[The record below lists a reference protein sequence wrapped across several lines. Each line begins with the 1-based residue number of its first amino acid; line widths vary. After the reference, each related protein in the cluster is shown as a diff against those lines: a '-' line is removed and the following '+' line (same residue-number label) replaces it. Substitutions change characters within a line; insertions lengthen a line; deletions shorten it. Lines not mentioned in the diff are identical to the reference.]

1 MFKAITATSTKTC
14 DDDIVA
20 DLVGQAHKKLGIY
33 RPSSG
38 IFYASGKH
46 QPEKLYDVLRGICK
60 AFPGIE
66 VLGGTVIGGFTDSS
80 GYVKDGYF
88 LCLML
93 SDTTQLVGGCIGN
106 ISELLRTNTFQQ
118 EFRAKVHASVQNNDI
133 AACLFYSPYN
143 NVDGNVLIDTLEKE
157 LPEKCLVFGGMA
169 TDHWTE
175 QDLATFSKKTPPADN
190 SLLFFAKDD
199 EVRVDNDSLVFLLF
213 KGKLT
218 AQSRTSYGWSD
229 IGMLYPGKA
238 ENSVLTELDGKDP
251 HLFLKEMQH
260 PLAADEGDHA
270 QYSLWFHV
278 PGKDPFI
285 RDIFFDK
292 ASCKYFTR
300 GSRLPSHFDCS
311 FSYPQK
317 ENILNEFQNSI
328 NMLTGHH
335 ALVLAITC
343 CTHQVVMKKEI
354 SKEHEAMVSRFPS
367 TPIIA
372 GYVFGE
378 FGPSLTDP
386 KNAFHSCSSVI
397 VCLGEHQ
404 TGTDEESV
412 LIKDFLH
419 TTINEQGKEIASLNK
434 QVAFLESEKHNRMKL
449 FAEDCL
455 GIMLC
460 HSPKSLSS
468 IGEKISQ
475 TLRAYYTAN
484 GLEPPYA
491 ISRNRV
497 IEQLMQLKKRGEIL
511 LGDSTKRQ
519 S

>member
-1 MFKAITATSTKTC
+1 MFKAITASSTKTSS
-14 DDDIVA
+14 DDIVA
-20 DLVGQAHKKLGIY
+20 DLVSQANIKLGIF
-33 RPSSG
+33 RPSSA
-38 IFYASGKH
+38 IFYASCK
-46 QPEKLYDVLRGICK
+46 PEAQKLRNVLQGICK

-66 VLGGTVIGGFTDSS
+66 VLGGMVTGGFTEDS

-88 LCLML
+88 LCLLL
-93 SDTTQLVGGCIGN
+93 SDTTQLLSGRISN
-106 ISELLRTNTFQQ
+106 IPALMKSNTFQQ
-118 EFRAKVHASVQNNDI
+118 EFRSKVHASLPNQDI

-157 LPEKCLVFGGMA
+157 LPEKCLIFGGMA

-175 QDLATFSKKTPPADN
+175 LDLATFSKKTPPAEN
-190 SLLFFAKDD
+190 SLIFFAKDD

-218 AQSRTSYGWSD
+218 AQSCTSYGWSD

-251 HLFLKEMQH
+251 LLFLKEMQH
-260 PLAADEGDHA
+260 PLATDEGDHVE
-270 QYSLWFHV
+270 YSLWFHV

-300 GSRLPSHFDCS
+300 GSRLPSHFDFS
-311 FSYPQK
+311 FSYPRK
-317 ENILNEFQNSI
+317 ENIFNEFQNSI
-328 NMLTGHH
+328 DKFAGRH
-335 ALVLAITC
+335 ALFLAITC
-343 CTHQVVMKKEI
+343 CVHQVVMRKDIWRENA
-354 SKEHEAMVSRFPS
+354 AMVSRFPA
-367 TPIIA
+367 TPILG

-378 FGPSLTDP
+378 FGPSLTESN
-386 KNAFHSCSSVI
+386 NAFHSCSSVV
-397 VCLGEHQ
+397 VCLREHQ
-404 TGTDEESV
+404 TGIDEESIA
-412 LIKDFLH
+412 IKDFLH
-419 TTINEQGKEIASLNK
+419 TTIKEQGKEIASLKK
-434 QVAFLESEKHNRMKL
+434 QVAFLESEKRNRMKR

-455 GIMLC
+455 SIMLC
-460 HSPKSLSS
+460 HSHKSLSS

-475 TLRAYYTAN
+475 ALRAYYTTK

-497 IEQLMQLKKRGEIL
+497 IEQLMQLKKRGEML
-511 LGDSTKRQ
+511 LGDSTDQQ

>member
-1 MFKAITATSTKTC
+1 MFKAITALSTKSSSA
-14 DDDIVA
+14 DVIA
-20 DLVGQAHKKLGIY
+20 DLVSQAYKKLGVY
-33 RPSSG
+33 RPSSAIFHASCRNDSQKIGEVLHG
-38 IFYASGKH
+38 IA
-46 QPEKLYDVLRGICK
+46 K

-66 VLGGTVIGGFTDSS
+66 VLGGMVTGGFTEDS
-80 GYVKDGYF
+80 GYIKDGYF
-88 LCLML
+88 LCLLL
-93 SDTTQLVGGCIGN
+93 SDTIQFVGGCIGN
-106 ISELLRTNTFQQ
+106 ISDLLKTNTFQQ
-118 EFRAKVHASVQNNDI
+118 EFRAKVHAAIPNQDI

-157 LPEKCLVFGGMA
+157 LPEKCLIFGGMA

-175 QDLATFSKKTPPADN
+175 QDLATFSKKTPPAEN

-199 EVRVDNDSLVFLLF
+199 QIRVDNDSLVFLFF
-213 KGKLT
+213 KGKLS

-238 ENSVLTELDGKDP
+238 ENSVLTELDGKAP
-251 HLFLKEMQH
+251 YLFLKEMQH
-260 PLAADEGDHA
+260 PLATDECDHVE
-270 QYSLWFHV
+270 YSLWFHV

-300 GSRLPSHFDCS
+300 GSRLPSHFDFS
-311 FSYPQK
+311 FSYPRK
-317 ENILNEFQNSI
+317 ENIFNEFQNSI
-328 NMLTGHH
+328 NKFAGHQ

-354 SKEHEAMVSRFPS
+354 SKEHAAMVSRFPA
-367 TPIIA
+367 TPILA

-386 KNAFHSCSSVI
+386 KNAFHSCSSVV
-397 VCLGEHQ
+397 VCLREHQ
-404 TGTDEESV
+404 TGIDEESV
-412 LIKDFLH
+412 FIKDFLH
-419 TTINEQGKEIASLNK
+419 TTIKEQGKEIASLKK

-460 HSPKSLSS
+460 QSHKSLSS
-468 IGEKISQ
+468 IGEKISH
-475 TLRAYYTAN
+475 TLRARYTAN

-497 IEQLMQLKKRGEIL
+497 IEQLMQLKKRGETL
-511 LGDSTKRQ
+511 LGDSTDQQ